1 MAETL
6 QQLVE
11 LFKQQLEAQ
20 NERIELQQRQMEKQ
34 MEVRQ
39 EQMEQLITR
48 LGPPPKEIAGT
59 QPAASIPN
67 FMPFDSMSELWKD
80 YLARSY
86 TFAAANSIPEDKMAQ
101 VFLTNRT
108 TANYKLLATLAGQQ
122 SPPRRIND
130 LEMKDI
136 TTFMEAQYDPKQ
148 FVVRERFKFWSGPPR
163 KPGEKVTELAAR
175 IRC

>member
-39 EQMEQLITR
+39 EQMEQLIAW

-59 QPAASIPN
+59 QPVASIPN
-67 FMPFDSMSELWKD
+67 FMPFDSISELWKD
-80 YLARSY
+80 YLARFYWHFCCCKLYPWRQDCSG
-86 TFAAANSIPEDKMAQ
+86 IPHQ
-101 VFLTNRT
+101 PNNCQL
-108 TANYKLLATLAGQQ
+108 
-122 SPPRRIND
+122 
-130 LEMKDI
+130 
-136 TTFMEAQYDPKQ
+136 
-148 FVVRERFKFWSGPPR
+148 
-163 KPGEKVTELAAR
+163 
-175 IRC
+175 

>member
-39 EQMEQLITR
+39 EQMEQLIAR
-48 LGPPPKEIAGT
+48 LGPPPKQIAGT

-80 YLARSY
+80 YLARFY
-86 TFAAANSIPEDKMAQ
+86 TFAAANSIRWLRYSSPTKRLPTINFWQPWLVNSPHQGE
-101 VFLTNRT
+101 LTT
-108 TANYKLLATLAGQQ
+108 SK
-122 SPPRRIND
+122 
-130 LEMKDI
+130 
-136 TTFMEAQYDPKQ
+136 
-148 FVVRERFKFWSGPPR
+148 
-163 KPGEKVTELAAR
+163 
-175 IRC
+175 